1 MKTSSDGSAH
11 SPADVE
17 KEGAGAHIEAVHT
30 NERVPGHTNYYEK
43 DGLRGSSTAPV
54 ARLKDIDRA
63 GL

>member
-17 KEGAGAHIEAVHT
+17 KEGAGAHIEAIHT

-43 DGLRGSSTAPV
+43 DGLRRSSTALVPPL
-54 ARLKDIDRA
+54 AA
-63 GL
+63 FS